1 MHIVISLKQADMI
14 GILVGFGGE
23 LDVQDVDGNTPLVFI

>member
-1 MHIVISLKQADMI
+1 MI

-23 LDVQDVDGNTPLVFI
+23 LDVQDVDGNTPLVRMMLIDLINCMIR